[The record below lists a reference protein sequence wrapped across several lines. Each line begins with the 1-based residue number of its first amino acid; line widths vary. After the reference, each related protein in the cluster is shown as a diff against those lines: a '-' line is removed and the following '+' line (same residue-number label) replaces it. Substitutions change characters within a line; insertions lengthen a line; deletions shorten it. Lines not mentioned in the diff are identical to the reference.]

1 MSSLQLSFSEYSA
14 AYAASIV
21 KAKIVVCPG
30 VTADE
35 VRELLAQA
43 LDASRGAQSRLNR
56 LQAKPTEADRAALW
70 NGGPEH
76 TWFAAYDQR
85 KFSSLK
91 NVFDRIE
98 KILSSS
104 RLDVI
109 CKPSL
114 KADAEALPG
123 IWKISLGTVWI
134 NSTNREERIQT
145 FVHEAAHIA
154 GRTVAQ
160 ENAWYG
166 KSTAQAQALKRRPL
180 RPRIALRSA
189 DNIGYYATDLAQNF
203 LSYM

>member
-1 MSSLQLSFSEYSA
+1 MPSLQLSLSEYSA

-21 KAKIVVCPG
+21 KAKIVTCSG
-30 VTADE
+30 VTVDE
-35 VRELLAQA
+35 TRELLAQA
-43 LDASRGAQSRLNR
+43 LDASRGAQSRLSR

-76 TWFAAYDQR
+76 IWFAAYDRR
-85 KFSSLK
+85 KFTSLK

-114 KADAEALPG
+114 NAYGEALPG
-123 IWKISLGTVWI
+123 IWKISLGTAWI
-134 NSTNREERIQT
+134 NSPDREERIQT

-154 GRTVAQ
+154 GRTVAR
-160 ENAWYG
+160 EGDWYG

-180 RPRIALRSA
+180 RPRMALRSA